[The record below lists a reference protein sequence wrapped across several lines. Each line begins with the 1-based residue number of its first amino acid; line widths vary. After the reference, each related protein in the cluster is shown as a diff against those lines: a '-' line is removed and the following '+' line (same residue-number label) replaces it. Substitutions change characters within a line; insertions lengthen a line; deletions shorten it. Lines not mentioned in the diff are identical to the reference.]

1 MVIWHRWARGLQP
14 MTVKVG
20 QWDAIARN
28 GPEGCRTRPVAREQ
42 RRYAAPMTGVVVMK
56 VA

>member
-28 GPEGCRTRPVAREQ
+28 GPEGCRMRPAAREQ